1 MDSKYYPDGIPLDEE
16 MQEEQSAYP
25 DIDGPAHSQW
35 QRDQNNQNNQSFDI
49 GNMLASVIDP
59 RLFGEQVPQ
68 AHLQSIN
75 QYPQPPHEDGHD
87 VEDEKDEAEANGL
100 YPDEYDHQQY
110 PPLPGEGAA
119 SDDEDFVLSEDES
132 ESEDEEDEPAE
143 DDDDDHSAASR
154 RRRRGGGR
162 FSGRWGARGGKGI
175 KRGPRKP
182 IEPSPEFKLLHSEAT
197 SAFID
202 GDYERAIDLVMQ
214 AIQINPEMFAAHSLL
229 SEIFL
234 AQGENDKAL
243 AALFNGAHTRPKDP
257 GVWIKV
263 ARLIL
268 DRAGDNRQSALHD
281 VAYCYSRI
289 LEVDSSNHNIRFQRA
304 AIYRELGQNN
314 RAATE
319 YERLLKECPHS
330 VRALRHLAE
339 TYIDL
344 DNVQKA
350 VDHYANSIDHY
361 LSLDPED
368 SEFTWSD
375 LNIYVELF
383 GYLKQPEEGLI
394 SLNILARWLLG
405 RVEDIVWDGCDD
417 DDREWD
423 ADDSPRRIKTDK
435 FQPGQWPRESYG
447 LGLPLELRIKM
458 GIFRLRMGDKHH
470 SEALHHFEWLNP
482 EDDSEGA
489 RVFDYGDLFR
499 EVADSLK
506 QAGLLEEALRYYSPI
521 QQTSEHADI
530 SFFMAMADCC
540 MKLGKMEDA
549 ESCYLLVAEHD
560 ASHMESRV
568 LLAKLYES
576 LGMSEQ
582 AMKYV
587 SEAVLI
593 GRQENRNKRR
603 RKDTRLEQLAI
614 EFKMAETETLRP
626 LAPRPAPVAALMN
639 ALPSAPGRGR
649 PQPGEGTRT
658 EDIQFLY
665 SKLLELHP
673 QLKDGNAAATED
685 WLDIADALLR
695 DFRNN
700 RIFYPEDRSITFMGY
715 STGPR
720 PKGARTKSGA
730 MMDEMQEMAGRLQ
743 ETMGDVSEEPLHG
756 AIPTDYHGIPF
767 DEWLDIFLQYAL
779 LVTEQGEAE
788 EAYETLDSAALASV
802 WLHSKP
808 KSRMI
813 HVCWFTCALRARD
826 EETLAHIARWFIKE
840 YQFVTDTYRLFS
852 MLSHLCG
859 DPHRSLFHSS
869 GNMKFMLR
877 QIKAMDFTMPHDT
890 PRPIRHSVWKERAT
904 LSTRDEAG
912 EPITAKALDIA
923 LLVLYGHMLY
933 SGNSFYPALNYFF
946 RAYALDDQNP
956 AVLLSIALSF
966 IHHSLKRQSDNR
978 HYLIMQGLSFMHE
991 YRLVRERPGTLL
1003 VEKQEME
1010 FNSARVWHSLGLAHL
1025 AVEGYDR
1032 VLQLGEQIQEE
1043 AKQKAL
1049 HKESSAENDSD
1060 VAMGDDGQQQ
1070 ETSSPGSQSFVE
1082 DFTREAAYA
1091 LQCIHVLSGDVKTA
1105 KALTDKWLVI

>member
-1 MDSKYYPDGIPLDEE
+1 MSSQHYPDGVPLDEE
-16 MQEEQSAYP
+16 MQEGESAYP
-25 DIDGPAHSQW
+25 DIDETVHYPW
-35 QRDQNNQNNQSFDI
+35 QNDQSFDV
-49 GNMLASVIDP
+49 GDMLASVIDP
-59 RLFGEQVPQ
+59 RLFGDQNAQTQP
-68 AHLQSIN
+68 QSIN
-75 QYPQPPHEDGHD
+75 QYPQDPNEFQGE
-87 VEDEKDEAEANGL
+87 VEVEEEQEAEGF
-100 YPDEYDHQQY
+100 YPDEYDSQ
-110 PPLPGEGAA
+110 GE
-119 SDDEDFVLSEDES
+119 SD
-132 ESEDEEDEPAE
+132 EDEPAE
-143 DDDDDHSAASR
+143 DDDDDHSGASR

-182 IEPSPEFKLLHSEAT
+182 LEPSPEFKHLHSGAT

-234 AQGENDKAL
+234 AQGEKDKAL

-257 GVWIKV
+257 GVWVKV

-268 DRAGDNRQSALHD
+268 DRAGENRQSALHD

-289 LEVDSSNHNIRFQRA
+289 LEVSPDNTNIRFQRA
-304 AIYRELGQNN
+304 AIYRELGHNG
-314 RAATE
+314 RAAAE
-319 YERLLKECPHS
+319 YERLLKDCPHS
-330 VRALRHLAE
+330 ARALRHIAE

-344 DNVQKA
+344 NDVQKA

-361 LSLDPED
+361 LSLDPEASD
-368 SEFTWSD
+368 FTWSD

-383 GYLKQPEEGLI
+383 GYLNEPEEGLI
-394 SLNILARWLLG
+394 SLKILARWLLG
-405 RVEDIVWDGCDD
+405 RGEDSVWDGHED

-423 ADDSPRRIKTDK
+423 ADDSPRRIKTDG
-435 FQPGQWPRESYG
+435 FIPNQWPRESYG

-458 GIFRLRMGDKHH
+458 GVFRLKLGDKHH
-470 SEALHHFEWLNP
+470 NEALVKCTQHHFEWLNP

-489 RVFDYGDLFR
+489 RIFDYGDLFR
-499 EVADSLK
+499 EVADALK
-506 QAGLLEEALRYYSPI
+506 QVGLFEEALRYYTPI
-521 QQTSEHADI
+521 QQTAEHADI

-540 MKLGKMEDA
+540 MQLGKMEDA

-587 SEAVLI
+587 GEAVLI
-593 GRQENRNKRR
+593 GRQENRSKRR

-614 EFKMAETETLRP
+614 EFKMAETEPLRSI
-626 LAPRPAPVAALMN
+626 APKPTQATTLMN
-639 ALPSAPGRGR
+639 AAPSAPGKGR
-649 PQPGEGTRT
+649 AQPGEGTRT
-658 EDIQFLY
+658 DDIQFLY
-665 SKLLELHP
+665 AKLLELNP
-673 QLKDGNAAATED
+673 QVKDGVSVAIED

-700 RIFYPEDRSITFMGY
+700 RAFYPMDRSIAFRGY
-715 STGPR
+715 STGV
-720 PKGARTKSGA
+720 KHKNQTKNGA
-730 MMDEMQEMAGRLQ
+730 MMDEMQQMAGRLQ
-743 ETMGDVSEEPLHG
+743 ETLGDVAEEPLQG

-779 LVTEQGEAE
+779 LVVEQGEPE
-788 EAYETLDSAALASV
+788 EAYETLDSAAVASI

-808 KSRMI
+808 KSRLI

-826 EETLAHIARWFIKE
+826 EETLANEARWFIKE

-852 MLSHLCG
+852 MLGHLCG

-877 QIKAMDFTMPHDT
+877 QIKAIDFTMPQDT

-912 EPITAKALDIA
+912 EPITAKELDIA

-966 IHHSLKRQSDNR
+966 IHHSLKRQSENR

-991 YRLVRERPGTLL
+991 YRLVREKPGTLL
-1003 VEKQEME
+1003 AEKQEME
-1010 FNSARVWHSLGLAHL
+1010 FNFARVWHSLGLAHL

-1032 VLQLGEQIQEE
+1032 VLKIGEQIQQQARQKSVQEPTS
-1043 AKQKAL
+1043 AKDGA
-1049 HKESSAENDSD
+1049 D
-1060 VAMGDDGQQQ
+1060 VVMGGDGQPQK
-1070 ETSSPGSQSFVE
+1070 TPSSTGQPFVE
-1082 DFTREAAYA
+1082 DFSREAAYA
-1091 LQCIHVLSGDVKTA
+1091 LQCIHVLSGNADTA
-1105 KALTDKWLVI
+1105 KALTEKWLVV

>member
-1 MDSKYYPDGIPLDEE
+1 MSSQHYPDGVPLDEE
-16 MQEEQSAYP
+16 MQEGESAYP
-25 DIDGPAHSQW
+25 DIDETVHYPW
-35 QRDQNNQNNQSFDI
+35 QNDQSFDV
-49 GNMLASVIDP
+49 GDMLASVIDP
-59 RLFGEQVPQ
+59 RLFGDQNAQTQP
-68 AHLQSIN
+68 QSIN
-75 QYPQPPHEDGHD
+75 QYPQDPNEFQGE
-87 VEDEKDEAEANGL
+87 VEVEEEQEAEGF
-100 YPDEYDHQQY
+100 YPDEYDSQGY
-110 PPLPGEGAA
+110 PPVSYPPVPGEGAV
-119 SDDEDFVLSEDES
+119 SDEDFALSEDES
-132 ESEDEEDEPAE
+132 ESESDEDEPAE
-143 DDDDDHSAASR
+143 DDDDDHSGASR

-182 IEPSPEFKLLHSEAT
+182 LEPSPEFKHLHSGAT

-234 AQGENDKAL
+234 AQGEKDKAL

-257 GVWIKV
+257 GVWVKV

-268 DRAGDNRQSALHD
+268 DRAGENRQSALHD

-289 LEVDSSNHNIRFQRA
+289 LEVSPDNTNIRFQRA
-304 AIYRELGQNN
+304 AIYRELGHNG
-314 RAATE
+314 RAAAE
-319 YERLLKECPHS
+319 YERLLKDCPHS
-330 VRALRHLAE
+330 ARALRHIAE

-344 DNVQKA
+344 NDVQKA

-361 LSLDPED
+361 LSLDPEASD
-368 SEFTWSD
+368 FTWSD

-383 GYLKQPEEGLI
+383 GYLNEPEEGLI
-394 SLNILARWLLG
+394 SLKILARWLLG
-405 RVEDIVWDGCDD
+405 RGEDSVWDGHED

-423 ADDSPRRIKTDK
+423 ADDSPRRIKTDG
-435 FQPGQWPRESYG
+435 FIPNQWPRESYG

-458 GIFRLRMGDKHH
+458 GVFRLKLGDKHH
-470 SEALHHFEWLNP
+470 NEALHHFEWLNP

-489 RVFDYGDLFR
+489 RIFDYGDLFR
-499 EVADSLK
+499 EVADALK
-506 QAGLLEEALRYYSPI
+506 QVGLFEEALRYYTPI
-521 QQTSEHADI
+521 QQTAEHADI

-540 MKLGKMEDA
+540 MQLGKMEDA

-587 SEAVLI
+587 GEAVLI
-593 GRQENRNKRR
+593 GRQENRSKRR

-614 EFKMAETETLRP
+614 EFKMAETEPLRSI
-626 LAPRPAPVAALMN
+626 APKPTQATTFMN
-639 ALPSAPGRGR
+639 AAPSAPGKGR
-649 PQPGEGTRT
+649 AQPGEGTRT
-658 EDIQFLY
+658 DDIQFLY
-665 SKLLELHP
+665 AKLLELNP
-673 QLKDGNAAATED
+673 QVKDGVSVAIED

-700 RIFYPEDRSITFMGY
+700 RAFYPMDRSIAFRGY
-715 STGPR
+715 STGV
-720 PKGARTKSGA
+720 KHKNQTKNGA
-730 MMDEMQEMAGRLQ
+730 MMDEMQQMAGRLQ
-743 ETMGDVSEEPLHG
+743 ETLGDVAEEPLQG

-779 LVTEQGEAE
+779 LVVEQGEPE
-788 EAYETLDSAALASV
+788 EAYETLDSAAVASI

-808 KSRMI
+808 KSRLI

-826 EETLAHIARWFIKE
+826 EETLANEARWFIKE

-852 MLSHLCG
+852 TLGHLCG

-877 QIKAMDFTMPHDT
+877 QIKAIDFTMPQDT

-912 EPITAKALDIA
+912 EPITAKELDIA

-966 IHHSLKRQSDNR
+966 IHHSLKRQSENR

-991 YRLVRERPGTLL
+991 YRLVREKPGTLL
-1003 VEKQEME
+1003 AEKQEME
-1010 FNSARVWHSLGLAHL
+1010 FNFARVWHSLGLAHL

-1032 VLQLGEQIQEE
+1032 VLKIGEQIQQQARQKSVQEPTS
-1043 AKQKAL
+1043 AKDGA
-1049 HKESSAENDSD
+1049 D
-1060 VAMGDDGQQQ
+1060 VVMGGDGQPQK
-1070 ETSSPGSQSFVE
+1070 TPSSTGQPFVE
-1082 DFTREAAYA
+1082 DFSREAAYA
-1091 LQCIHVLSGDVKTA
+1091 LQCIHVLSGNADTA
-1105 KALTDKWLVI
+1105 KALTEKWLVV

>member
-1 MDSKYYPDGIPLDEE
+1 MSSQHYPDGVPLDEE
-16 MQEEQSAYP
+16 MQEGESAYP
-25 DIDGPAHSQW
+25 DIDETVHYPW
-35 QRDQNNQNNQSFDI
+35 QNDQSFDV
-49 GNMLASVIDP
+49 GDMLASVIDP
-59 RLFGEQVPQ
+59 RLFGDQNAQTQP
-68 AHLQSIN
+68 QSIN
-75 QYPQPPHEDGHD
+75 QYPQDSNEGQGEVEVEEEQDGD
-87 VEDEKDEAEANGL
+87 DF
-100 YPDEYDHQQY
+100 YPDEYDGQGY
-110 PPLPGEGAA
+110 PPVSYPPVPGEGAV
-119 SDDEDFVLSEDES
+119 SDEDFALSEDES
-132 ESEDEEDEPAE
+132 ESESDEDEPAE
-143 DDDDDHSAASR
+143 DDDDDHSGASR

-182 IEPSPEFKLLHSEAT
+182 LEPSPEFKHLHSGAT

-234 AQGENDKAL
+234 AQGEKDKAL

-257 GVWIKV
+257 GVWVKV

-268 DRAGDNRQSALHD
+268 DRAGENRQSALHD

-289 LEVDSSNHNIRFQRA
+289 LEVSPDNTNIRFQRA
-304 AIYRELGQNN
+304 AIYRELGHNG
-314 RAATE
+314 RAAAE
-319 YERLLKECPHS
+319 YERLLKSCPHS
-330 VRALRHLAE
+330 ARALRHLAE

-344 DNVQKA
+344 NDVQKA

-361 LSLDPED
+361 LSLDPEASD
-368 SEFTWSD
+368 FTWSD

-383 GYLKQPEEGLI
+383 GYLNEPEEGLI
-394 SLNILARWLLG
+394 SLKILARWLLG
-405 RVEDIVWDGCDD
+405 RGEDSVWDGHED

-423 ADDSPRRIKTDK
+423 ADDSPRRIKTDGFIPNK
-435 FQPGQWPRESYG
+435 WPRESYG

-458 GIFRLRMGDKHH
+458 GVFRLKLGDKHH
-470 SEALHHFEWLNP
+470 NEALHHFEWLNP

-489 RVFDYGDLFR
+489 RIFDYGDLFR
-499 EVADSLK
+499 EVADALK
-506 QAGLLEEALRYYSPI
+506 QVGLFEEALRYYTPI
-521 QQTSEHADI
+521 QQTAEHADI

-540 MKLGKMEDA
+540 MQLGKMEDA

-587 SEAVLI
+587 GEAVLI
-593 GRQENRNKRR
+593 GRQENRSKRR

-614 EFKMAETETLRP
+614 EFKMAESEPLRSIAPKPTQATTLM
-626 LAPRPAPVAALMN
+626 AA
-639 ALPSAPGRGR
+639 PSAPGKGR
-649 PQPGEGTRT
+649 AQPGEGTRT
-658 EDIQFLY
+658 DDIQFLY
-665 SKLLELHP
+665 AKLLELNP
-673 QLKDGNAAATED
+673 QVKDGVSVAIED

-700 RIFYPEDRSITFMGY
+700 RAFYPMDRSIAFRGY
-715 STGPR
+715 STGV
-720 PKGARTKSGA
+720 KHKNQTKNGT
-730 MMDEMQEMAGRLQ
+730 MMDEMQQMAGRLQ
-743 ETMGDVSEEPLHG
+743 ETLGGVAEEPLQG

-779 LVTEQGEAE
+779 LVAEQGEPE
-788 EAYETLDSAALASV
+788 EAYETLDSAAVASI

-808 KSRMI
+808 KSRLI

-826 EETLAHIARWFIKE
+826 EETLANEARWFIKE

-852 MLSHLCG
+852 MLGHLCG

-877 QIKAMDFTMPHDT
+877 QIKAIDFTMPQD
-890 PRPIRHSVWKERAT
+890 T
-904 LSTRDEAG
+904 LSTH
-912 EPITAKALDIA
+912 PALCLERARHSIHT
-923 LLVLYGHMLY
+923 GR
-933 SGNSFYPALNYFF
+933 NRFYPALNYFF

-966 IHHSLKRQSDNR
+966 IHHSLKRQSENR

-991 YRLVRERPGTLL
+991 YRLVREKPGTLL
-1003 VEKQEME
+1003 AEKQEME
-1010 FNSARVWHSLGLAHL
+1010 FNFARVWHSLGLAHL

-1032 VLQLGEQIQEE
+1032 VLEIGEQIQQQ
-1043 AKQKAL
+1043 AKQKSVQEL
-1049 HKESSAENDSD
+1049 TSAKDGAD
-1060 VAMGDDGQQQ
+1060 VVMSDDGQP
-1070 ETSSPGSQSFVE
+1070 EKTPSPTGQPFVE
-1082 DFTREAAYA
+1082 DFSREAAYA
-1091 LQCIHVLSGDVKTA
+1091 LQCIHVLSGNADTA
-1105 KALTDKWLVI
+1105 KALTEKWLVV

>member
-1 MDSKYYPDGIPLDEE
+1 MSSQHYLDGVPLDEE
-16 MQEEQSAYP
+16 MQEGESAYP
-25 DIDGPAHSQW
+25 DIDETVHYPW
-35 QRDQNNQNNQSFDI
+35 QNDQSFDV
-49 GNMLASVIDP
+49 GDMLASVIDP
-59 RLFGEQVPQ
+59 RLFGDQNAQPQ
-68 AHLQSIN
+68 PQSIN
-75 QYPQPPHEDGHD
+75 QYPQAPNRGQGEVEVEEEQDADGFH
-87 VEDEKDEAEANGL
+87 
-100 YPDEYDHQQY
+100 PDEYDSQ
-110 PPLPGEGAA
+110 GE
-119 SDDEDFVLSEDES
+119 S
-132 ESEDEEDEPAE
+132 DEEEPAE
-143 DDDDDHSAASR
+143 DDDDDHSGASR

-182 IEPSPEFKLLHSEAT
+182 LEPSPEFKHLHSGAT

-234 AQGENDKAL
+234 AQGEKDKAL

-257 GVWIKV
+257 GVWVKV

-268 DRAGDNRQSALHD
+268 DRAGENRQSALHD

-289 LEVDSSNHNIRFQRA
+289 LEVSPDNTNIRFQRA
-304 AIYRELGQNN
+304 AIYRELGHNG
-314 RAATE
+314 RAAAE
-319 YERLLKECPHS
+319 YERLLKDCPHS
-330 VRALRHLAE
+330 ARALRHLAE

-344 DNVQKA
+344 NDVQKA

-361 LSLDPED
+361 LSLDPEASD
-368 SEFTWSD
+368 FTWSD

-383 GYLKQPEEGLI
+383 GYLNEPEEGLI
-394 SLNILARWLLG
+394 SLKILARWLLG
-405 RVEDIVWDGCDD
+405 RGEDSVWDGHED

-423 ADDSPRRIKTDK
+423 ADDSPRRIKTDG
-435 FQPGQWPRESYG
+435 FIPNQWPRESYG

-458 GIFRLRMGDKHH
+458 GVFRLKLGDKHH
-470 SEALHHFEWLNP
+470 NEALHHFEWLNP

-489 RVFDYGDLFR
+489 RIFDYGDLFR
-499 EVADSLK
+499 EVADALK
-506 QAGLLEEALRYYSPI
+506 QVGLFEEALRYYTPI
-521 QQTSEHADI
+521 QQTAEHADI

-540 MKLGKMEDA
+540 MQLGKMEDA

-587 SEAVLI
+587 GEAVLI
-593 GRQENRNKRR
+593 GRQENRSKRR

-614 EFKMAETETLRP
+614 EFKMAESEPLRSIAPKPTQAPTLM
-626 LAPRPAPVAALMN
+626 AA
-639 ALPSAPGRGR
+639 PSAPGKGR
-649 PQPGEGTRT
+649 AQPGEGTRT
-658 EDIQFLY
+658 DDIQFLY
-665 SKLLELHP
+665 AKLLELNP
-673 QLKDGNAAATED
+673 QVKDGVSVAIED

-700 RIFYPEDRSITFMGY
+700 RAFYPMDRSIAFRGY
-715 STGPR
+715 STGV
-720 PKGARTKSGA
+720 KHKNQTKNGT
-730 MMDEMQEMAGRLQ
+730 MMDEMQQMAGRLQ
-743 ETMGDVSEEPLHG
+743 ETLGDVAEEPLQG

-779 LVTEQGEAE
+779 LVAEQGEPE
-788 EAYETLDSAALASV
+788 EAYETLDSAAVASI

-808 KSRMI
+808 KSRLI

-826 EETLAHIARWFIKE
+826 EETLANEARWFIKE

-852 MLSHLCG
+852 MLGHLCG

-877 QIKAMDFTMPHDT
+877 QIKAIDFTMPQDT

-912 EPITAKALDIA
+912 EPITAKELDIA

-966 IHHSLKRQSDNR
+966 IHHSLKRQSENR

-991 YRLVRERPGTLL
+991 YRLVREKPGTLL
-1003 VEKQEME
+1003 AEKQEME
-1010 FNSARVWHSLGLAHL
+1010 FNFARVWHSLGLAHL

-1032 VLQLGEQIQEE
+1032 VLKIGEQIQQQ
-1043 AKQKAL
+1043 AKQK
-1049 HKESSAENDSD
+1049 SVQGPTSAKDGAD
-1060 VAMGDDGQQQ
+1060 VVMGDDGQPLK
-1070 ETSSPGSQSFVE
+1070 TPSPTGQPFVE
-1082 DFTREAAYA
+1082 DFSREAAYA
-1091 LQCIHVLSGDVKTA
+1091 LQCIHVLSGNADTA
-1105 KALTDKWLVI
+1105 KALTEKWLVV

>member
-1 MDSKYYPDGIPLDEE
+1 MSSQHYPEGIPLDEE
-16 MQEEQSAYP
+16 MQEGESAYP
-25 DIDGPAHSQW
+25 DIDETVHYPW
-35 QRDQNNQNNQSFDI
+35 QNEQSFDI
-49 GNMLASVIDP
+49 GEMLASVIDP
-59 RLFGEQVPQ
+59 RLFGDQNPQ
-68 AHLQSIN
+68 TQPQSIN
-75 QYPQPPHEDGHD
+75 QYPQYPNEGQGE
-87 VEDEKDEAEANGL
+87 VEEEQETDDFYLN
-100 YPDEYDHQQY
+100 EYDSQGY
-110 PPLPGEGAA
+110 PPVSYPPVPDDGAM
-119 SDDEDFVLSEDES
+119 SDEDFALSEDES
-132 ESEDEEDEPAE
+132 ESESDEDEPAE
-143 DDDDDHSAASR
+143 DDDDDHSGASR

-162 FSGRWGARGGKGI
+162 FSGRYGARGGKGI

-182 IEPSPEFKLLHSEAT
+182 LEPSPEFKHLHSGAT

-202 GDYERAIDLVMQ
+202 GDYERAIELVMQ

-257 GVWIKV
+257 GVWVKV

-268 DRAGDNRQSALHD
+268 DRAGEDRQSALHD

-289 LEVDSSNHNIRFQRA
+289 LEVSPGNTNIRFQRA
-304 AIYRELGQNN
+304 AIYRELGHNG

-319 YERLLKECPHS
+319 YERLLKDCPHS
-330 VRALRHLAE
+330 ARALRHLAE

-344 DNVQKA
+344 NDVQKA
-350 VDHYANSIDHY
+350 ADYYAESIDHY
-361 LSLDPED
+361 LSLAPED

-394 SLNILARWLLG
+394 SLKILARWLLG
-405 RVEDIVWDGCDD
+405 RGEDSVWDGHED

-423 ADDSPRRIKTDK
+423 ADDSPRRIKTDG
-435 FQPGQWPRESYG
+435 FMPGQWPRESYG

-458 GIFRLRMGDKHH
+458 GVFRLKMGDKHH

-489 RVFDYGDLFR
+489 RIFDYGDLFR
-499 EVADSLK
+499 EVADALK
-506 QAGLLEEALRYYSPI
+506 QVGLFEEALRYYTPI
-521 QQTSEHADI
+521 QQTAEHADI

-540 MKLGKMEDA
+540 MQLGKMEDA

-560 ASHMESRV
+560 SSHMESRV

-587 SEAVLI
+587 GEAVLI
-593 GRQENRNKRR
+593 GRQETRSRGR

-614 EFKMAETETLRP
+614 EFKMAGSEPLRP
-626 LAPRPAPVAALMN
+626 IAPKPTQTATLMN
-639 ALPSAPGRGR
+639 AAPSALGKGRA
-649 PQPGEGTRT
+649 QPGEGTRT
-658 EDIQFLY
+658 DDIQFLY
-665 SKLLELHP
+665 AKLLELNP
-673 QLKDGNAAATED
+673 QVKDGIPVAIED

-700 RIFYPEDRSITFMGY
+700 RAFYPMDRSIAFRGY
-715 STGPR
+715 STGT
-720 PKGARTKSGA
+720 KSKNRTKNGT
-730 MMDEMQEMAGRLQ
+730 MMDEMQQMADRLQ
-743 ETMGDVSEEPLHG
+743 ETLGDVSEEPLQG

-779 LVTEQGEAE
+779 LVAEQGELE
-788 EAYETLDSAALASV
+788 EAYETLDSAAIASI

-808 KSRMI
+808 KSRLI

-826 EETLAHIARWFIKE
+826 EETLANEARWFIKE

-852 MLSHLCG
+852 MLGHLCG

-877 QIKAMDFTMPHDT
+877 QIKAIDFTMPQDT
-890 PRPIRHSVWKERAT
+890 PRPVRHSVWKERAT

-912 EPITAKALDIA
+912 EPITAKSLDIA

-966 IHHSLKRQSDNR
+966 IHHSLKRQSENR

-991 YRLVRERPGTLL
+991 YRLVREKPGTLL
-1003 VEKQEME
+1003 PEKQEME
-1010 FNSARVWHSLGLAHL
+1010 FNFARVWHSLGLAHL
-1025 AVEGYDR
+1025 AIDGYDR
-1032 VLQLGEQIQEE
+1032 VLKLGEQIQEQ
-1043 AKQKAL
+1043 AKQKSLQAPT
-1049 HKESSAENDSD
+1049 STTAGAG
-1060 VAMGDDGQQQ
+1060 VVMGDDGKPQ
-1070 ETSSPGSQSFVE
+1070 ETSSPTGQPCVE
-1082 DFTREAAYA
+1082 DFSREAAYA
-1091 LQCIHVLSGDVKTA
+1091 LQCIHVLSGNSDTA
-1105 KALTDKWLVI
+1105 KAVTEKWLVI